1 MDMQIKLNKEAYID
15 KVHACWIGKNIGG
28 TLGAPY
34 EGHTS
39 IQDVKGFTSPKG
51 EPLPNDDLDLQLVWL
66 CAMENTGPYSL
77 DANTLAFYWMK
88 NIPAAWNEYGIGKS
102 NLKLGLQPPLSG
114 EFCNE
119 VWKNSNGAWI
129 RSEIWACLAPGFP
142 NIALRYAVMDACV
155 DHGVSEGTI
164 GEMFTAAMESIAF
177 TESDICTVIEK
188 ALAFI
193 PPESRVAQSVRLVLV
208 EYKRKTA
215 WQNVRNMLV
224 KHNEDLGWF
233 QAPANIGF
241 TVIGLLYGEG
251 DFRQSL
257 IYAVNCGDDT
267 DCTGATCGAV
277 LGILGGTKV
286 IPEQWRDYIGDRI
299 VTVAVDSTTE
309 NIPKTC
315 TELTQRVAELMPTVL
330 KANGV
335 YAEYTAGADEINRQ
349 AALSLMPYS
358 SFGCTPGKPLHQLS
372 PYSFEVK
379 NHQLRATIEYSAA
392 PQLRPGESITAKITF
407 YNQKFDP
414 CWLDISVFLPEGW
427 SARYSHTVYLQH
439 RAHFDTTQGVAECEI
454 TLSAGETV
462 PAVNRLPIWVTASGY
477 PTPLLIPI
485 VLLG

>member
-1 MDMQIKLNKEAYID
+1 MQIKLNKANYID

-28 TLGAPY
+28 TMGAPF
-34 EGHTS
+34 EGNTD
-39 IQDVKGFTSPKG
+39 IQDIPGFTTPKG

-66 CAMENTGPYSL
+66 CAMENTGPYTL
-77 DANTLAFYWMK
+77 DANTLGFYWMK
-88 NIPAAWNEYGIGKS
+88 NITAAWNEYGIGKS

-114 EFCNE
+114 EFCNA

-142 NIALRYAVMDACV
+142 NIALRYAVMDGCV

-177 TESDICTVIEK
+177 TESDLRTVIEK

-193 PPESRVAQSVRLVLV
+193 PAESRVARSVQLVLE
-208 EYKRKTA
+208 EYGKRTPWSA
-215 WQNVRNMLV
+215 VRNMLIEQN
-224 KHNEDLGWF
+224 KDLGWF
-233 QAPANIGF
+233 QAPSNIGF

-251 DFRQSL
+251 DFLQSL
-257 IYAVNCGDDT
+257 VYAINCGDDT

-277 LGILGGTKV
+277 LGILGGTKS
-286 IPEQWRDYIGDRI
+286 IPAGLQEYIGDRI
-299 VTVAVDSTTE
+299 VTLAIDTTTE
-309 NIPKTC
+309 DIPKSC
-315 TELTQRVAELMPTVL
+315 SELTERVAQLMPTVL

-335 YAEYTAGADEINRQ
+335 YAEYTAGADELDAQ
-349 AALSLMPYS
+349 AAVAFTPRV
-358 SFGCTPGKPLHQLS
+358 SFGCTPGRPLYSLS

-379 NHQLRATIEYSAA
+379 NHQLRATVEYAAA

-427 SARYSHTVYLQH
+427 TAQYAKNVYLQH
-439 RAHFDTTQGVAECEI
+439 RAHFDTTQGIASWEI
-454 TLSAGETV
+454 TLAAGETV
-462 PAVNRLPIWVTASGY
+462 QQINRLPVWVTASGY
-477 PTPLLIPI
+477 PTPLLIPLVI
-485 VLLG
+485 LG